1 MKGFWPWSLS
11 VESTLYSETLRDYRL
26 RTIYSIY
33 MLSAVMRG
41 SCFADNVE
49 QLQKVGLA
57 SLLIPNAINFQGAFD
72 SLQDRQSPGAAG
84 KDGV

>member
-1 MKGFWPWSLS
+1 MNAWD
-11 VESTLYSETLRDYRL
+11 ETGVTTDKRRFPKISP
-26 RTIYSIY
+26 TQEPQIHIFEPNPS
-33 MLSAVMRG
+33 
-41 SCFADNVE
+41 NVE